1 MKKQKLFQKKLSV
14 KQKVVCFFSFLFIII
29 ESVITVSIDCYL
41 MKNRSKQ
48 ILLLPFYVTKKSY
61 IKFILIIVYY
71 KNGK

>member
-41 MKNRSKQ
+41 MKNRAKQ
-48 ILLLPFYVTKKSY
+48 ILTFYVTKKSY